1 MGYLPSLYSATK
13 AVLGISAFTVCTV
26 GGLLYRYQRNLVYP
40 SNVPSGSRTEV
51 PTPDEFGIDE
61 YENLTLET
69 PDGEKLHAY
78 LMTQRSIS
86 EKEKIRGEDD
96 DTNETMK
103 RRPTVLVLHANAGN
117 MVRVSSTSEM
127 KVLFNTDHFLS
138 LLSF

>member
-26 GGLLYRYQRNLVYP
+26 GTLLYRYQRNLVYP

-51 PTPDEFGIDE
+51 PTPDLFGIDD
-61 YENLTLET
+61 YEVVMLET

-78 LMTQRSIS
+78 LMTQKIVS
-86 EKEKIRGEDD
+86 EKERSRGEKEGPD
-96 DTNETMK
+96 ETMR

-117 MVRVSSTSEM
+117 MAST
-127 KVLFNTDHFLS
+127 FL
-138 LLSF
+138 LHCILSIY